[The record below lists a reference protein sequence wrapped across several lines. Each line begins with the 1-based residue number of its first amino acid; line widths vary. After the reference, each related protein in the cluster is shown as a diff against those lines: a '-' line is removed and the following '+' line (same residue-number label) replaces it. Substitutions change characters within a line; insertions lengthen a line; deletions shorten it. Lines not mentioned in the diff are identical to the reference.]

1 VLLSFT
7 DTGTGMS
14 DEVKERAFEPF
25 FSTKGIGKSS
35 GLGLSMAYGFVK
47 QSGGQIDI
55 DSILGQGTTVRVLLP
70 RTCESAVEKK
80 TVLVG
85 SATGGSEV
93 VLIVDDEPEI
103 QNNVGSILT
112 GLGYQVLTAGGTDE
126 ARKLLVEKKTID
138 LLFTDVIMPGAMT
151 SAQLA
156 ALAREY
162 HPTTRVLFTS
172 GYSDDAVIHDGRVD
186 DDVTLL
192 SKPYVRDE
200 LAQAIRMALDKRDT
214 GSQSRLKEI

>member
-1 VLLSFT
+1 
-7 DTGTGMS
+7 MS

-80 TVLVG
+80 AVPVG

-103 QNNVGSILT
+103 QNNVGAILT

-162 HPTTRVLFTS
+162 HPTIRVLFTS
-172 GYSDDAVIHDGRVD
+172 GYSEDAVIHDGRVD
-186 DDVTLL
+186 DGVTLL

-214 GSQSRLKEI
+214 GSQSRLKEV